1 MDGKNGA
8 GRQRLSRCQEAFAR
22 GLAQGRGLCG
32 AYRAAYR
39 CGGLEDGP
47 VEARARLL
55 LATEKVRARCAALR
69 AAAAKGAPRPGQGGG
84 AGETAPPAACESE
97 PSRAAAPGR
106 PESGGWKV
114 RLPARDE
121 NGPLWTA
128 APGQTG
134 TEEWKAVFP
143 ARNEDGP
150 LWTAPLRRA
159 ETSGWKVRLPT
170 ENEDGLLRAVAPGQV
185 GAEGWKVRFP
195 AEDENGPLWTAALV
209 RAEGGGWKVSVPA
222 QDEDGL
228 PRAARPGRG
237 GDRPG
242 DAALLSGRKSVS
254 PQAARSPRGKK
265 DVSAPRPGAVAPA
278 AKASA
283 ATKSTSAPTKGVS
296 QASAVDFPGA
306 EGEGALRSSASG
318 STEENASQA
327 SAVDFPGTDGE
338 GALRASASGS
348 AEENASQ
355 ASAVDFPGTEGAA
368 TPRASA
374 SGSAKENAPGC
385 GQSSDGFRAAAPE
398 AIKSV
403 PGPSEAAEPDP
414 CGRAAGAARVLEELT
429 DIALGRRDYPDVDR
443 AGNPVVRPVPMTQ
456 RLKALELLGK
466 RYRLF
471 SDGPAAPEEEELEV
485 RLRVIR

>member
-114 RLPARDE
+114 RLPERDE
-121 NGPLWTA
+121 NGSLWTA

-143 ARNEDGP
+143 ARNEDGT

-170 ENEDGLLRAVAPGQV
+170 ENEDGLPRAVAPGQV

-265 DVSAPRPGAVAPA
+265 DVSAPRPGAAAPA

-283 ATKSTSAPTKGVS
+283 ATKSTSAATKGVS
-296 QASAVDFPGA
+296 QASAVDFPGT
-306 EGEGALRSSASG
+306 EGAA
-318 STEENASQA
+318 T
-327 SAVDFPGTDGE
+327 P
-338 GALRASASGS
+338 RASASGS

-355 ASAVDFPGTEGAA
+355 ASAVDFPDTERAA

-385 GQSSDGFRAAAPE
+385 GQSSDGFRAARPAAPE
-398 AIKSV
+398 SA
-403 PGPSEAAEPDP
+403 PGPSGEAEPDP
-414 CGRAAGAARVLEELT
+414 CGRAAGAVRVLEELT

>member
-97 PSRAAAPGR
+97 PSRAAAPVR

-114 RLPARDE
+114 RIPARDE
-121 NGPLWTA
+121 NGSLWTA

-143 ARNEDGP
+143 ARNEDGT

-159 ETSGWKVRLPT
+159 ETSGWKVRLP
-170 ENEDGLLRAVAPGQV
+170 
-185 GAEGWKVRFP
+185 
-195 AEDENGPLWTAALV
+195 
-209 RAEGGGWKVSVPA
+209 A
-222 QDEDGL
+222 QDEDSL
-228 PRAARPGRG
+228 PRAARPGGG

-265 DVSAPRPGAVAPA
+265 DVSAPRTGAAAPA

-283 ATKSTSAPTKGVS
+283 ATKSTSAATKDVS
-296 QASAVDFPGA
+296 QVSAVDFPGA
-306 EGEGALRSSASG
+306 ERKAALREAMLGSA
-318 STEENASQA
+318 EENASQA
-327 SAVDFPGTDGE
+327 SAVDFPDTE
-338 GALRASASGS
+338 RAATPRASASGS

-355 ASAVDFPGTEGAA
+355 ASAVDFPGTERAA

-374 SGSAKENAPGC
+374 SDSAKKSASGC
-385 GQSSDGFRAAAPE
+385 GQSSDGFRAARPAAPE
-398 AIKSV
+398 SV
-403 PGPSEAAEPDP
+403 PGPSGTAEPEP
-414 CGRAAGAARVLEELT
+414 CGKAAGAARVLEELT